1 VIIAPVR
8 EKQPMKRRIGRPLVL
23 FSLALLAIVAGTA
36 VRALMV
42 SVPVEKA
49 PGVALSDI
57 PQGVTLHHVS
67 GKDVWIDRAGDQ
79 LTAFLDDAQHLGHGV
94 VYCAGRGVFMSP
106 AHGELFA
113 RNGVALDGPA
123 ARGLDRLPV
132 AVEVVDDDPRVVID
146 TSSVSAGP
154 PKVALEDRHL
164 YVGQEL
170 LDRYDAGPDA
180 GFCS

>member
-1 VIIAPVR
+1 
-8 EKQPMKRRIGRPLVL
+8 MKRRIGRPLVL

-94 VYCAGRGVFMSP
+94 VYCAGLGVFMST
-106 AHGELFA
+106 AHG
-113 RNGVALDGPA
+113 
-123 ARGLDRLPV
+123 
-132 AVEVVDDDPRVVID
+132 
-146 TSSVSAGP
+146 
-154 PKVALEDRHL
+154 
-164 YVGQEL
+164 
-170 LDRYDAGPDA
+170 
-180 GFCS
+180 